1 MPTFSTRS
9 LKAREELHPLLQK
22 IVDAAIKETDFVI
35 LDAQRGRAEQ
45 ERAFAEKKSRAHF
58 GQSAHNYSPAIAMDI
73 VPYPVDWSD
82 TKRFRDLHAVIM
94 RIAEEQGTPITW
106 GGNFTSLVDMPHYE
120 LKPWREWAKKSKLI
134 ED

>member
-1 MPTFSTRS
+1 MPTFSSRS
-9 LKAREELHPLLQK
+9 LKARAELHPSLQQ
-22 IVDAAIKETDFVI
+22 IVDVAIKEIDFVV

-58 GQSAHNYSPAIAMDI
+58 GQSAHNYAPAIAMDI
-73 VPYPVDWSD
+73 VPYPVDWGN
-82 TKRFRDLHAVIM
+82 TQRFRDLHKVIM
-94 RIAEEQGTPITW
+94 RIADEQGTPIEW
-106 GGNFTSLVDMPHYE
+106 GGSWKSLVDMPHYE